1 MSFSLSV
8 CQWVRLESL
17 IRIPRENIERI
28 EVEGGEIE
36 KAAIASLTSK
46 MFIILKEILLP
57 HFLENVKE
65 VRKQEK
71 EDKVFEKCIRTI
83 EMLKDVI
90 IIKRN
95 RWKSW
100 CIWKTMIW
108 IHEINELM
116 KQK

>member
-1 MSFSLSV
+1 
-8 CQWVRLESL
+8 
-17 IRIPRENIERI
+17 
-28 EVEGGEIE
+28 
-36 KAAIASLTSK
+36 

-57 HFLENVKE
+57 HFLEIVKE

-95 RWKSW
+95 R
-100 CIWKTMIW
+100 
-108 IHEINELM
+108 
-116 KQK
+116 